1 MADCKALHNGY
12 GRCAE
17 KRVPRMKCTA
27 VHAAVATLFV
37 FSAGSAKATDPN
49 AGKAVAIAIP
59 LVAGGVAL
67 AHDWDWKGVE
77 QLTIDTGL
85 TVGTALILKQIVREQ
100 RPDGSDFHSFP
111 SDTAALAFAPA
122 SFLWDRYG
130 WQYGVPA
137 YLAAGYVGY
146 ERVHSKQHHWYDV
159 AASAAIGWGY
169 SRLITTRY
177 THKRFYTNVY
187 ANSDGVYADFTYRW

>member
-1 MADCKALHNGY
+1 MKPSVLLGIAAGALMLATGSAD
-12 GRCAE
+12 
-17 KRVPRMKCTA
+17 
-27 VHAAVATLFV
+27 ATNE
-37 FSAGSAKATDPN
+37 SAGQ
-49 AGKAVAIAIP
+49 AVAIAIP
-59 LVAGGVAL
+59 VVAGGVAL
-67 AHDWDWKGVE
+67 LHDWDWQGVKE
-77 QLTIDTGL
+77 LTVDTGL
-85 TVGTALILKQIVREQ
+85 TVGTALLLKQLVREQ
-100 RPDGSDFHSFP
+100 RPDGSDWHSFP

-122 SFLWDRYG
+122 AFLWDRYG

-146 ERVHSKQHHWYDV
+146 ERVNSKQHHWYDV

-187 ANSDGVYADFTYRW
+187 ATSDGAYIDFNYRW